1 LKGTKM
7 MSYLIDATTW
17 TSSDKVINDFLKTH
31 DSFSI
36 VKDVMDTDG
45 KIKKGVFTFEKNN
58 KELMWTLTV
67 VEDFNLH
74 NTVSIEIGEQ

>member
-1 LKGTKM
+1 M
-7 MSYLIDATTW
+7 MDCMIDTTTW
-17 TSSDKVINDFLKTH
+17 TSPHKVINEFLKTH

-45 KIKKGVFTFEKNN
+45 KIKKGIFTFEKNN

-67 VEDFNLH
+67 VKDFNLH